1 MSALDRVQREV
12 QRGAQRGRNGSRMVA
27 DNAPPGVGQTPKEV
41 MRRSGRSALG
51 LTGRAL
57 LRDHIR
63 ARNRELHDL
72 VMLPHFADAA

>member
-1 MSALDRVQREV
+1 
-12 QRGAQRGRNGSRMVA
+12 
-27 DNAPPGVGQTPKEV
+27 